1 MWMGIVGKKKGK
13 KISTQQLN
21 MEVKGRENLKTP
33 TYGKFLASRQAL
45 RLREI
50 PSM

>member
-1 MWMGIVGKKKGK
+1 MWMGIVGKKKEK
-13 KISTQQLN
+13 LSTQQLN
-21 MEVKGRENLKTP
+21 TEMKERENLKTP